1 MANTTVTLDFGD
13 IKRVAD
19 NIAEAGDSQALA
31 SNGST
36 VKGRFDSEVR
46 RLYATV
52 EQLLRT
58 YQGTDA
64 YALRD
69 IINGFRPHFE
79 SMSKTMSAHADFLR
93 LDVRTYQNTQQNNVE
108 NTRSWESIK

>member
-79 SMSKTMSAHADFLR
+79 SMSKTI
-93 LDVRTYQNTQQNNVE
+93 RTYQNIQQNNVE